1 MNNTSMKPKISH
13 KKMIEI
19 TRSAYLLGLFGGV
32 ITLAVS
38 LSLLMKLFNIEVLQL
53 SLFFQVSVF
62 VHLLISILMLISVYL
77 LRKEHHCFG
86 GSVMLLCVSIIGLTI
101 ASGILIGPILGI
113 IAGIMGLSEH
123 EKLIKH
129 HLE

>member
-1 MNNTSMKPKISH
+1 MKTKITH
-13 KKMIEI
+13 KKMIEL
-19 TRSAYLLGLFGGV
+19 TRPAYLLGLWGGV

-38 LSLLMKLFNIEVLQL
+38 LSLLMKLFNIGSL

-86 GSVMLLCVSIIGLTI
+86 GKRNATLC
-101 ASGILIGPILGI
+101 
-113 IAGIMGLSEH
+113 
-123 EKLIKH
+123 
-129 HLE
+129 